1 MSLKGFTPVPST
13 QTYHHTPGKVRGYA
27 EVDRGYKNYLQ
38 DEDPRDGFIRMGNS
52 QVILGT
58 DPDKELSFKSK
69 FQRGTEIC
77 LVHEWSDQDQ
87 YSELEV
93 RRSELGTVTAELSTI
108 ESGEYRR
115 YKADPARAQSL
126 LGELETDFNATW
138 NIAS

>member
-77 LVHEWSDQDQ
+77 LVHEWSDQSQEPQEKAFLAGIVLTEDRA
-87 YSELEV
+87 YRDV
-93 RRSELGTVTAELSTI
+93 RQAFFALWTPRFM
-108 ESGEYRR
+108 
-115 YKADPARAQSL
+115 ADLRCQFEAHDRAS
-126 LGELETDFNATW
+126 
-138 NIAS
+138 